1 MVSIAKW
8 QIRLNLTLVSL
19 PNPITLLCENL
30 QDTAMSEMNSLQRVL
45 PVLTLC
51 RMWCCKFAP
60 TLAECYS
67 GLSARLQGSD
77 VQSASSAAAKLREKN
92 LAPTHLWKA
101 PSALWLGQKVENLLS
116 RGDQSCM
123 QVSALGRHLKKK
135 KKKNLSGIARI
146 TFIRPH
152 LLALFQTCF
161 TPMYRTLY
169 R

>member
-51 RMWCCKFAP
+51 RMWCRKFAP

-77 VQSASSAAAKLREKN
+77 VQSGSTGRTKVGRKEFGANASLEGTECTLVGAK
-92 LAPTHLWKA
+92 
-101 PSALWLGQKVENLLS
+101 S
-116 RGDQSCM
+116 
-123 QVSALGRHLKKK
+123 
-135 KKKNLSGIARI
+135 
-146 TFIRPH
+146 
-152 LLALFQTCF
+152 
-161 TPMYRTLY
+161 
-169 R
+169 